1 MWTRKDLKA
10 RAKLTLKGHYWTALV
25 ATLVLG
31 FANGGS
37 GGSSLSARFEEEFLA
52 GQSPEYVAGFWVGMI
67 VVALVSLA
75 VAIFVGGPLE
85 VGVRR
90 YFTSACCR
98 QYDLG
103 SLGFGFKQGRYW
115 NTLKTQ
121 LLRAVETFL
130 WSLLLV
136 VPGIIKSFEYAMI
149 PYILADDP
157 EISCKEAFAKSKE
170 LMKGNKWR
178 LFKLELS
185 FIGWAVLCVVTFGVG
200 AFFLAPYLNAAT
212 AEFYAELKNNQN

>member
-1 MWTRKDLKA
+1 MAEIATVVDPSEMDA
-10 RAKLTLKGHYWTALV
+10 TMALGAAV
-25 ATLVLG
+25 ILGIAVVLCIIG
-31 FANGGS
+31 ML
-37 GGSSLSARFEEEFLA
+37 LS
-52 GQSPEYVAGFWVGMI
+52 
-67 VVALVSLA
+67 
-75 VAIFVGGPLE
+75 IFVGNAAN
-85 VGVRR
+85 VGLAN
-90 YFTSACCR
+90 YFIKNTDGQPVFADAFS
-98 QYDLG
+98 
-103 SLGFGFKQGRYW
+103 GFKVQYRRNIG
-115 NTLKTQ
+115 TL
-121 LLRAVETFL
+121 LLMGIKLTL

-185 FIGWAVLCVVTFGVG
+185 FIGWAALCVVTFGAG